1 MWTAFAPYAWQA
13 FEVCEGRNLEAAP
26 RNPPR
31 GVGRRGLSRST
42 GAVTSRPAGDRKR
55 LCTQPVKGWMPSSAT
70 SASTLAYWLQNLP
83 HRTHFDLP
91 SKASN
96 SWLFLISVF

>member
-1 MWTAFAPYAWQA
+1 MQVPEMTP
-13 FEVCEGRNLEAAP
+13 EGRSFKAAP
-26 RNPPR
+26 RNTPR

-55 LCTQPVKGWMPSSAT
+55 LCIQPVKGWMPSSAT

-83 HRTHFDLP
+83 HRTHFYNQAILP
-91 SKASN
+91 SDN
-96 SWLFLISVF
+96 WLFFVSVL